1 MKHYLLASDF
11 DQTLSFND
19 SGIALSELLGID
31 GFKHKVAGL
40 SRLNLVQQGGELA
53 YLLRHD
59 PEYRCVR
66 RQDLAEVGRRVR
78 LKRNI
83 PLLTRLLEN
92 GIEGHRFDFYVISA
106 APEEVVRSALNGI
119 VPPDHVIGTRLGY
132 AEESGEI
139 ESIARVAAG
148 YGKVAAIDELRV
160 ALGVPSDRVIY
171 VGDGSSDIHVM
182 LEVNHR
188 GGFTIAAS
196 AAKYITQIAKRTII
210 SDDALSVLVP
220 ILEQIGGW
228 SPERI
233 RDLFETHGVLI
244 QQWDKVRTDW
254 LTIGESSM
262 AAEQAAPASDESA
275 QDQECARLTASESTL
290 DRSRC

>member
-1 MKHYLLASDF
+1 MKHHLLASDF

-19 SGIALSELLGID
+19 SGIALSELLGLT
-31 GFKHKVAGL
+31 GFQDKVTGL

-59 PEYRCVR
+59 PEYRRVR
-66 RQDLAEVGRRVR
+66 KQDLAEVGRRVR

-83 PLLTRLLEN
+83 PLLTRLLED

-106 APEEVVRSALNGI
+106 APEEVVRSALQGI
-119 VPPDHVIGTRLGY
+119 VPPDHVIGTRLEY
-132 AEESGEI
+132 AAESGEI
-139 ESIARVAAG
+139 ESIVRVAAG
-148 YGKVAAIDELRV
+148 YGKVAAIDELRL
-160 ALGVPSDRVIY
+160 ALNVPSDRVIY

-196 AAKYITQIAKRTII
+196 EAKYITQIAKRTII
-210 SDDALSVLVP
+210 SDEALSVLVP
-220 ILEQIGGW
+220 ILEQIVGW
-228 SPERI
+228 NPERI
-233 RDLFETHGVLI
+233 RGLFEAHGVLI

-254 LTIGESSM
+254 LTIGDSSIP
-262 AAEQAAPASDESA
+262 AEHGHTERNENA
-275 QDQECARLTASESTL
+275 QDEE
-290 DRSRC
+290 

>member
-1 MKHYLLASDF
+1 
-11 DQTLSFND
+11 
-19 SGIALSELLGID
+19 
-31 GFKHKVAGL
+31 VAGL

-53 YLLRHD
+53 YLMRHD
-59 PEYRCVR
+59 PEYRRVR

-83 PLLTRLLEN
+83 PLLTRLLHN
-92 GIEGHRFDFYVISA
+92 GIEGHHFEFYVISA
-106 APEEVVRSALNGI
+106 APEEVVRSALQGI
-119 VPPDHVIGTRLGY
+119 VPPDHVIGTRLSY
-132 AEESGEI
+132 AEETGEI
-139 ESIARVAAG
+139 ESIVRVAAG
-148 YGKVAAIDELRV
+148 YGKVAAIDELRQT
-160 ALGVPSDRVIY
+160 LGVPSDRIIY

-228 SPERI
+228 SSERI
-233 RDLFETHGVLI
+233 RELFEAHGVLI

-262 AAEQAAPASDESA
+262 AAQLGSAASDEDA
-275 QDQECARLTASESTL
+275 RDQE
-290 DRSRC
+290 

>member
-1 MKHYLLASDF
+1 
-11 DQTLSFND
+11 
-19 SGIALSELLGID
+19 
-31 GFKHKVAGL
+31 
-40 SRLNLVQQGGELA
+40 VQQGGELA

-59 PEYRCVR
+59 PEYRRVR
-66 RQDLAEVGRRVR
+66 RQDLIEVGRCVR

-83 PLLTRLLEN
+83 PLLTRLLED
-92 GIEGHRFDFYVISA
+92 GIEDHRFDFYVISA
-106 APEEVVRSALNGI
+106 APEEVVRSALQGI
-119 VPPDHVIGTRLGY
+119 VPPDHVIGTGLGY
-132 AEESGEI
+132 AAETGEI
-139 ESIARVAAG
+139 ESVVRVAAG

-196 AAKYITQIAKRTII
+196 EAKYITQIAKRTIV

-233 RDLFETHGVLI
+233 RALFESHGVLI

-254 LTIGESSM
+254 LTIGETSTATECKD
-262 AAEQAAPASDESA
+262 AAGDENA
-275 QDQECARLTASESTL
+275 HGEE
-290 DRSRC
+290 

>member
-1 MKHYLLASDF
+1 
-11 DQTLSFND
+11 
-19 SGIALSELLGID
+19 
-31 GFKHKVAGL
+31 
-40 SRLNLVQQGGELA
+40 
-53 YLLRHD
+53 LR
-59 PEYRCVR
+59 
-66 RQDLAEVGRRVR
+66 Q
-78 LKRNI
+78 
-83 PLLTRLLEN
+83 
-92 GIEGHRFDFYVISA
+92 
-106 APEEVVRSALNGI
+106 
-119 VPPDHVIGTRLGY
+119 
-132 AEESGEI
+132 
-139 ESIARVAAG
+139 
-148 YGKVAAIDELRV
+148 
-160 ALGVPSDRVIY
+160 ALGVPSDRIIY

-233 RDLFETHGVLI
+233 RDLFEAHGVLI

-262 AAEQAAPASDESA
+262 ATEPGPVAGDGNAE
-275 QDQECARLTASESTL
+275 
-290 DRSRC
+290 DRE

>member
-19 SGIALSELLGID
+19 SGIALSELLGLS
-31 GFKHKVAGL
+31 GFQDKVAGL

-59 PEYRCVR
+59 PEYRRVR

-83 PLLTRLLEN
+83 PLLMRLLED

-106 APEEVVRSALNGI
+106 APEEVVRSALQGI
-119 VPPDHVIGTRLGY
+119 VAPDHVIGTRLGY
-132 AEESGEI
+132 CEKSGEI
-139 ESIARVAAG
+139 ESIVRVAAG
-148 YGKVAAIDELRV
+148 YGKVAAIDELRL
-160 ALGVPSDRVIY
+160 ALSVPSDRVIY

-196 AAKYITQIAKRTII
+196 EGKYITQIAKRTIV

-220 ILEQIGGW
+220 ILEEIVGW
-228 SPERI
+228 GSERI
-233 RDLFETHGVLI
+233 RALFESHGVLI

-254 LTIGESSM
+254 LTLGDGSTATGRKET
-262 AAEQAAPASDESA
+262 ATDGNA
-275 QDQECARLTASESTL
+275 QDEE
-290 DRSRC
+290 

>member
-31 GFKHKVAGL
+31 GFKDKVAGL

-53 YLLRHD
+53 YLMRHD
-59 PEYRCVR
+59 PEYRRVR
-66 RQDLAEVGRRVR
+66 RQDLAEVGRHVR

-92 GIEGHRFDFYVISA
+92 GIEGHRFDFYVVSA
-106 APEEVVRSALNGI
+106 APEEVVRSALQGI
-119 VPPDHVIGTRLGY
+119 VPPDHVIGTQLKY
-132 AEESGEI
+132 SLESGEI

-220 ILEQIGGW
+220 ILEQIAGW
-228 SPERI
+228 SSERI
-233 RDLFETHGVLI
+233 RALFETHGVLI

-254 LTIGESSM
+254 LTIGESSL
-262 AAEQAAPASDESA
+262 AAERSHSGSDGSA
-275 QDQECARLTASESTL
+275 QAEAPDEAL
-290 DRSRC
+290 DKG

>member
-19 SGIALSELLGID
+19 SGIALSELLGIS
-31 GFKHKVAGL
+31 GFKDKVSGL

-53 YLLRHD
+53 YLMRHD
-59 PEYRCVR
+59 PEYRRVR

-92 GIEGHRFDFYVISA
+92 GIEGHRFDFYVVSA
-106 APEEVVRSALNGI
+106 APEEVVRSALEGI

-132 AEESGEI
+132 AEDSGEI

-160 ALGVPSDRVIY
+160 TLGVPSDRVIY

-220 ILEQIGGW
+220 VLEQIAGW

-233 RDLFETHGVLI
+233 RALFENHGVLI

-254 LTIGESSM
+254 LTIGESPLGTEP
-262 AAEQAAPASDESA
+262 AQIGRDENAPGGE
-275 QDQECARLTASESTL
+275 
-290 DRSRC
+290 

>member
-1 MKHYLLASDF
+1 M
-11 DQTLSFND
+11 
-19 SGIALSELLGID
+19 
-31 GFKHKVAGL
+31 
-40 SRLNLVQQGGELA
+40 QQGGELA

-59 PEYRCVR
+59 PEYRRVR

-106 APEEVVRSALNGI
+106 APEEVVRSALHGI
-119 VPPDHVIGTRLGY
+119 VPPDHVIGTRLEY
-132 AEESGEI
+132 AAESGEI
-139 ESIARVAAG
+139 ESIVRVAAG
-148 YGKVAAIDELRV
+148 YGKVAAIDELRL

-220 ILEQIGGW
+220 ILEQIVGW
-228 SPERI
+228 SPEHI
-233 RDLFETHGVLI
+233 RALFEAHGVLI

-254 LTIGESSM
+254 LTIGESSTRGG
-262 AAEQAAPASDESA
+262 
-275 QDQECARLTASESTL
+275 ARAN
-290 DRSRC
+290 RGK

>member
-19 SGIALSELLGID
+19 SGIALSELLGIT
-31 GFKHKVAGL
+31 GFQDKVNGL

-59 PEYRCVR
+59 PEYRRVR
-66 RQDLAEVGRRVR
+66 KQDLAEVGGRVR

-83 PLLTRLLEN
+83 PLLTRLLES
-92 GIEGHRFDFYVISA
+92 GIEGHRFDFYVVSA
-106 APEEVVRSALNGI
+106 APEEVVRSALQGI

-132 AEESGEI
+132 AAETGEI
-139 ESIARVAAG
+139 ESIVRVAAG
-148 YGKVAAIDELRV
+148 YGKVAAIDELRL

-196 AAKYITQIAKRTII
+196 EAKYITQIAKRTII
-210 SDDALSVLVP
+210 SDDASSVLVP
-220 ILEQIGGW
+220 ILEQIVGW

-233 RDLFETHGVLI
+233 RALFEAHGVLI

-254 LTIGESSM
+254 LTIGDSSIP
-262 AAEQAAPASDESA
+262 AERPQTGSNEDA
-275 QDQECARLTASESTL
+275 QDEE
-290 DRSRC
+290 

>member
-1 MKHYLLASDF
+1 
-11 DQTLSFND
+11 
-19 SGIALSELLGID
+19 
-31 GFKHKVAGL
+31 
-40 SRLNLVQQGGELA
+40 
-53 YLLRHD
+53 
-59 PEYRCVR
+59 
-66 RQDLAEVGRRVR
+66 
-78 LKRNI
+78 
-83 PLLTRLLEN
+83 
-92 GIEGHRFDFYVISA
+92 
-106 APEEVVRSALNGI
+106 
-119 VPPDHVIGTRLGY
+119 
-132 AEESGEI
+132 
-139 ESIARVAAG
+139 
-148 YGKVAAIDELRV
+148 
-160 ALGVPSDRVIY
+160 

-233 RDLFETHGVLI
+233 RELFEAHGVLI

-262 AAEQAAPASDESA
+262 AAQLGPSASDEDA
-275 QDQECARLTASESTL
+275 RDQE
-290 DRSRC
+290 

>member
-19 SGIALSELLGID
+19 SGIALSELLGIT
-31 GFKHKVAGL
+31 GFKDKVAGL

-59 PEYRCVR
+59 PEYRRVR

-92 GIEGHRFDFYVISA
+92 GIEGHHYDFYVISA
-106 APEEVVRSALNGI
+106 APEEVVRSALQGI
-119 VPPDHVIGTRLGY
+119 VPPDHVIGTRLDY
-132 AEESGEI
+132 AAESGEI
-139 ESIARVAAG
+139 ESIVRVAAG
-148 YGKVAAIDELRV
+148 YGKVAAIDELRQ
-160 ALGVPSDRVIY
+160 ALGVPSDRIIY

-220 ILEQIGGW
+220 ILEQIAGW

-233 RDLFETHGVLI
+233 RELFEAHGVLI

-254 LTIGESSM
+254 LTIGETSTGGG
-262 AAEQAAPASDESA
+262 
-275 QDQECARLTASESTL
+275 ARAN
-290 DRSRC
+290 RGR

>member
-1 MKHYLLASDF
+1 MKHHLLASDF

-19 SGIALSELLGID
+19 SGIALSELLGLT
-31 GFKHKVAGL
+31 GFQDKVAGL

-59 PEYRCVR
+59 PEYRRVR
-66 RQDLAEVGRRVR
+66 KQDLAEVGRRVR

-83 PLLTRLLEN
+83 PLLTRLLED

-106 APEEVVRSALNGI
+106 APEEVVRSALQGI
-119 VPPDHVIGTRLGY
+119 VPPDHVIGTRLEY
-132 AEESGEI
+132 AAESGEI
-139 ESIARVAAG
+139 ESIVRVAAG
-148 YGKVAAIDELRV
+148 YGKVAAIDELRL
-160 ALGVPSDRVIY
+160 ALNVPSDRVIY

-196 AAKYITQIAKRTII
+196 EAKYITQIAKRTIV

-220 ILEQIGGW
+220 ILEQIVGW
-228 SPERI
+228 NQERI
-233 RDLFETHGVLI
+233 RALFEAHGVLI

-254 LTIGESSM
+254 LTIGDSSIP
-262 AAEQAAPASDESA
+262 AERGHTERSENA
-275 QDQECARLTASESTL
+275 QGEE
-290 DRSRC
+290 

>member
-19 SGIALSELLGID
+19 SGIALSELLGIT
-31 GFKHKVAGL
+31 GFQDKVAGL

-59 PEYRCVR
+59 PEYRRVR

-83 PLLTRLLEN
+83 PLLTRLLED

-106 APEEVVRSALNGI
+106 APEEVVRSALQGI

-132 AEESGEI
+132 AAESGEI
-139 ESIARVAAG
+139 ESIVRVAAG
-148 YGKVAAIDELRV
+148 YGKVAAIDELRL
-160 ALGVPSDRVIY
+160 ALSVPSDRVVY

-196 AAKYITQIAKRTII
+196 EAKYITEIAKRTII

-220 ILEQIGGW
+220 ILEQIAGW
-228 SPERI
+228 GPERI
-233 RDLFETHGVLI
+233 RALFESHGVLI
-244 QQWDKVRTDW
+244 HQWDKVRTDW
-254 LTIGESSM
+254 LTIGESAT
-262 AAEQAAPASDESA
+262 AAERTEPLRDEDVPDEERS
-275 QDQECARLTASESTL
+275 SEKSPH
-290 DRSRC
+290 

>member
-19 SGIALSELLGID
+19 SGIALSELLGIS
-31 GFKHKVAGL
+31 GFKDKVSGL

-59 PEYRCVR
+59 PEYRRVR

-92 GIEGHRFDFYVISA
+92 GIEGHRFDFYVVSA
-106 APEEVVRSALNGI
+106 APEEVVRSALQGI
-119 VPPDHVIGTRLGY
+119 VPPDHVVGTRLKY

-160 ALGVPSDRVIY
+160 TLGVPSDRVIY

-220 ILEQIGGW
+220 ILEQIAGW

-233 RDLFETHGVLI
+233 RALFETHGVLI

-254 LTIGESSM
+254 LTIGESSLG
-262 AAEQAAPASDESA
+262 AESGPTGSDDNA
-275 QDQECARLTASESTL
+275 QDRE
-290 DRSRC
+290 

>member
-1 MKHYLLASDF
+1 MKHHLLASDF

-19 SGIALSELLGID
+19 SGIALSEHLGIK
-31 GFKHKVAGL
+31 GFQDKVTGL

-59 PEYRCVR
+59 PEFRRVR

-83 PLLTRLLEN
+83 PLLMRLLED

-106 APEEVVRSALNGI
+106 APEEVVRSALHGI
-119 VPPDHVIGTRLGY
+119 VPPDHVIGTRLEY
-132 AEESGEI
+132 AAESGEI

-196 AAKYITQIAKRTII
+196 QAKYITQIAKRTII

-220 ILEQIGGW
+220 ILEQIVGW

-233 RDLFETHGVLI
+233 RALFEAHGVLI

-254 LTIGESSM
+254 LTIGDSSIP
-262 AAEQAAPASDESA
+262 AERGLTGSNEGAPDE
-275 QDQECARLTASESTL
+275 E
-290 DRSRC
+290 